1 LEKHLLQH
9 ERKLWIRIRQLKV
22 QPTERGK
29 RGKRETTTINVEI
42 AKHHTDN

>member
-29 RGKRETTTINVEI
+29 RKTTTINVEI